1 VLDHVDA
8 EELQRDGVDRR
19 RERDDKGC
27 EPEQEERGTPQ
38 RPAATRAG
46 TAEVYERRE
55 DGEDAKN

>member
-8 EELQRDGVDRR
+8 EQLQRDGVDRR
-19 RERDDKGC
+19 RERDDERC
-27 EPEQEERGTPQ
+27 EPEQEQCGAPD
-38 RPAATRAG
+38 RPAPTRAG